1 MIDVRFY
8 PEYCCTSIQIKSD
21 IFLPVE
27 DYKDLPLSEQLIAE
41 LERLDDR
48 VMDVV
53 DWSNPGG
60 ESPLTYEEQK
70 ELYQFAQII
79 YQKIKE
85 ELGDGYNVVD
95 DCSGWLNPDN
105 E

>member
-1 MIDVRFY
+1 MIDVRFH
-8 PEYCCTSIQIKSD
+8 PEYCCTSIHIKSD

-48 VMDVV
+48 VMDVI

-60 ESPLTYEEQK
+60 ESPLTYEERK
-70 ELYQFAQII
+70 ELYQFAQSI

-85 ELGDGYNVVD
+85 ELGDDYNVVG
-95 DCSGWLNPDN
+95 DCSGWLNPDK
-105 E
+105 